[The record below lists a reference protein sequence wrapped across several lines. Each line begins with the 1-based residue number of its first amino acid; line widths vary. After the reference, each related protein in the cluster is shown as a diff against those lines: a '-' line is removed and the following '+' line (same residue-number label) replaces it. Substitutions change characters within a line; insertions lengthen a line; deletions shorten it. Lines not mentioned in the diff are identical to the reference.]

1 MSERFHVGQRVRLKM
16 KKMLATEPPGLFP
29 KGATGTVMIVDGVG
43 EIEGEI
49 AVWVRM
55 DQHFPQ
61 LARWDNA
68 LLVKCSTIT
77 DETRGLWAR
86 LRTAWQGQ

>member
-1 MSERFHVGQRVRLKM
+1 MFERFRVGQRVRLK
-16 KKMLATEPPGLFP
+16 KTLATEPPGLFP
-29 KGATGTVMIVDGVG
+29 AGATGTVMIVDGVG
-43 EIEGEI
+43 AIEGEP

-68 LLVKCSTIT
+68 VLVKCSSIT

-86 LRTAWQGQ
+86 LSTAWWGD

>member
-1 MSERFHVGQRVRLKM
+1 MVERFHVGQRVRLK
-16 KKMLATEPPGLFP
+16 KKKTLATEPPVLFP
-29 KGATGTVMIVDGVG
+29 RGATGTVMVVDGVG
-43 EIEGEI
+43 EIEGKI

-68 LLVKCSTIT
+68 LLVKCSDIT
-77 DETRGLWAR
+77 DEARGR
-86 LRTAWQGQ
+86 LRRAWDGWRGR

>member
-1 MSERFHVGQRVRLKM
+1 MFERFPFVGQRVRLK
-16 KKMLATEPPGLFP
+16 KTLATGPPGLFP
-29 KGATGTVMIVDGVG
+29 AGATGTVMIVDGAG
-43 EIEGEI
+43 EIDGET

-68 LLVKCSTIT
+68 VLVKCSSIT

-86 LRTAWQGQ
+86 LSTAWREG